1 MCKGDIIEEYIKE
14 RREQGVVYDFIAY
27 SGDGEN
33 DLCPTLRLSENDL
46 AFPRWGFCAQVLNKG
61 MVKNVDT
68 RLQIRPTLDPFLAIK

>member
-46 AFPRWGFCAQVLNKG
+46 AFPRWGFCAQVVEYLVADSPN
-61 MVKNVDT
+61 
-68 RLQIRPTLDPFLAIK
+68 LRPTFMAIKGV

>member
-46 AFPRWGFCAQVLNKG
+46 AFPR
-61 MVKNVDT
+61 
-68 RLQIRPTLDPFLAIK
+68 